1 MATIAANRN
10 HADRVNAA
18 YFFRV
23 TAGSFLSPSPPH
35 RLEEIGV
42 RDNSFSTQ
50 PGIRRKTRG
59 ILRIHY
65 NLALRINRESAHN
78 PGYRAG
84 KAQPARGVQK
94 QQHAFADAVTLAA
107 GPKGDAA
114 VPSIRPASRP
124 TEMTRPAKMIPA
136 ALTICGRAIVPG
148 ALG

>member
-107 GPKGDAA
+107 GPKAAPFADGQILTRRRTANGMFYLEGDGGGGGCL
-114 VPSIRPASRP
+114 P
-124 TEMTRPAKMIPA
+124 E
-136 ALTICGRAIVPG
+136 G
-148 ALG
+148 